1 MIVLRGAARS
11 RRRLAGSCSRG
22 SCRVTWC
29 WKKQRLVGGLEV
41 RLPPGCTV
49 PRFRACAKRTNCMQ
63 ILKEQQFIALI
74 RTFNEKGNW
83 RRKKKKVGG
92 ILEIKKDE
100 E

>member
-1 MIVLRGAARS
+1 
-11 RRRLAGSCSRG
+11 
-22 SCRVTWC
+22 
-29 WKKQRLVGGLEV
+29 
-41 RLPPGCTV
+41 
-49 PRFRACAKRTNCMQ
+49 MQ

-83 RRKKKKVGG
+83 RRKKKKGGG